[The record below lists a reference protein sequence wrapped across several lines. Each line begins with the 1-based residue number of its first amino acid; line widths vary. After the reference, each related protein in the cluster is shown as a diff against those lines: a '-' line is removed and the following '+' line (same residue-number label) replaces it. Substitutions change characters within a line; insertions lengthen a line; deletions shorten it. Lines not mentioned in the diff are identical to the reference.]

1 MTESKSKYELM
12 LEDIAAKSKKVSF
25 TDAEN
30 FQIIR
35 ELNDGMEDFLLTQRK
50 IEKNSANQLR
60 GICLNA

>member
-12 LEDIAAKSKKVSF
+12 LEGIAAESKKVSF

-30 FQIIR
+30 FQIIK
-35 ELNDGMEDFLLTQRK
+35 ELNEGMEDFLLTQRR
-50 IEKNSANQLR
+50 IEKKSANQLR